1 MFVAALTLLTN
12 AVLPTD
18 QNCNWLL
25 GRWTGSIKAEDQLQH
40 TEVTLTAT
48 AEGRLIVIDLDRR
61 GLFGPLTE
69 RIVFRPDHAQP
80 VAVSDAPYV
89 SSPRRDKVTIGKDSL
104 AFVSDPWE
112 IGAKDPLHLSW
123 SLSSGRYIPAEP
135 PLGRLF
141 VSAPRI
147 EPDPN
152 SLVMTWSG
160 RLGDTLLGLEIGTL
174 SRLR

>member
-1 MFVAALTLLTN
+1 MFVAALALLTN

-18 QNCNWLL
+18 QTCDWLL
-25 GRWTGSIKAEDQLQH
+25 GRWTGSIKAEDQLLQ
-40 TEVTLTAT
+40 TGVTLTAT

-69 RIVFRPDHAQP
+69 RIVFRPDEAQP
-80 VAVSDAPYV
+80 VAVSDALYV
-89 SSPRRDKVTIGKDSL
+89 PSPRRDRVTIGKDSISF
-104 AFVSDPWE
+104 ASDPWA
-112 IGAKDPLHLSW
+112 IGAKEPLHLTW
-123 SLSSGRYIPAEP
+123 SLSSGRYVPVEP
-135 PLGRLF
+135 PLGRIF

-160 RLGDTLLGLEIGTL
+160 RLGDLQLGLEIGTL